1 MRKAEPDEPGCG
13 VLKHSISAE
22 VFGEREQVWQVWRA
36 IRAPLVLGVVWFAIT
51 RESVL
56 RALIIIQSQQNPF
69 HRFFCA
75 PLHPFFRLTPMQH
88 DCFMYLPT
96 SLWSVQHRLWLV
108 GYVAC
113 LIIGLIVWTLL
124 RDDKS
129 PTRLGWKAWLLSAIL
144 AVWPWVTVLEGPR
157 VRLLPIFAILTVLTW
172 CFIVLNLKAA
182 TAQAAIAHKP
192 WLRSLAEWTFP
203 ISDLAWFTFHQRR
216 KGKRD
221 GWLRFVPILSVL
233 VLIGGG
239 AVSQSGAL
247 QAATQLNLLPV
258 RVFDPHQATCD
269 EGGCW
274 FAETVGHAAGLWRYN
289 ARSREAVPVVRAQ
302 DLRSFVVA
310 GRWLYVYDGFES
322 EVLKIDP
329 ETRQPVWRVRVPSAG
344 AVEVV
349 GDKDM
354 VFAVALNGSVTGIDQ
369 DGRVRFQRA
378 FASRAW
384 YPQAL
389 GGERVAFV
397 SPDTMEVRIVG
408 VESSKD
414 AVIPLPISDERRRGN
429 ATSSADIPLIVGTTY
444 IERSQTLYI
453 ATLWGEI
460 LRYEFTAQQWR
471 SPIRRAPGIRSIA
484 ADGPHNLLL
493 VYHHVGGYID
503 LLDLASGR
511 RIERVTASVF
521 GNALS
526 LSPTLQVAMLSAR
539 GPGNTS
545 LPEPGGLYELRYET
559 LAKSAVRHIGD

>member
-1 MRKAEPDEPGCG
+1 VRKAEPDEPGRE
-13 VLKHSISAE
+13 VLKHSISTEA
-22 VFGEREQVWQVWRA
+22 FGAQEQVWQVWQA
-36 IRAPLVLGVVWFAIT
+36 IRAPLVLGVVWWALT
-51 RESVL
+51 RESAL
-56 RALIIIQSQQNPF
+56 RTLIIIQGQQNPF

-75 PLHPFFRLTPMQH
+75 PVHTFFRLTPMQH
-88 DCFMYLPT
+88 DCFMYLPI
-96 SLWSVQHRLWLV
+96 SLWSVEHQLWLV
-108 GYVAC
+108 GYAAG
-113 LIIGLIVWTLL
+113 LIIGLTVWTLL

-129 PTRLGWKAWLLSAIL
+129 PTRLGWKAWLLTAIL
-144 AVWPWVTVLEGPR
+144 AAWPWVTVLEGPR
-157 VRLLPIFAILTVLTW
+157 VRLLPIFVILTVLTW

-182 TAQAAIAHKP
+182 TARAAIAHKP

-216 KGKRD
+216 MEKRH

-233 VLIGGG
+233 IALAAVT
-239 AVSQSGAL
+239 VSQGGAL
-247 QAATQLNLLPV
+247 QASAQLSPLPV
-258 RVFDPHQATCD
+258 RVFDPHQASCD
-269 EGGCW
+269 ADGCW
-274 FAETVGHAAGLWRYN
+274 FAETVGQAAGLWRYDT
-289 ARSREAVPVVRAQ
+289 RSREATPVVRAQ

-310 GRWLYVYDGFES
+310 GRWLYVYDGFER

-329 ETRQPVWRVRVPSAG
+329 ETHRPVWRVRVPSAD

-378 FASRAW
+378 FTSRAW

-389 GGERVAFV
+389 GGDRVAFV

-414 AVIPLPISDERRRGN
+414 TVIPLPISDERRRGN

-444 IERSQTLYI
+444 VERSQTLYI

-460 LRYEFTAQQWR
+460 LRYEFTARQWR
-471 SPIRRAPGIRSIA
+471 SPIRRPPGIRLLA
-484 ADGPHNLLL
+484 ADGPHNLLF

-511 RIERVTASVF
+511 RIERVAASVF

-526 LSPTLQVAMLSAR
+526 VSPMLQVAMLSTR

-545 LPEPGGLYELRYET
+545 LPEPGGLYELRYEI
-559 LAKSAVRHIGD
+559 LAKSAVRHVGD